1 MPGVA
6 PYDLSTCPIDDA
18 HADPRPLVI
27 TACQSGGSAQVGGS
41 QGDATQVGVSQQ
53 SGVESALRAIAA
65 GNGAELSV
73 VYDDMHGLW
82 GGQTITI
89 AGNGAYERK
98 ERARGD
104 SAPVVTSGTVDQ
116 KQIQALASLLVQ
128 LAAWEQR
135 VPERAPVP
143 DESRA
148 TLRIRVGTAEATIWE
163 WYNDLPKND
172 RIAQI
177 RDLMRGFV

>member
-1 MPGVA
+1 MT
-6 PYDLSTCPIDDA
+6 YQ
-18 HADPRPLVI
+18 HPLPMLLLLI
-27 TACQSGGSAQVGGS
+27 ASFLMLAACQGGGSAQGG
-41 QGDATQVGVSQQ
+41 GAQQ
-53 SGVESALRAIAA
+53 NSVESTLRAIAA
-65 GNGAELSV
+65 GNGTDLSV

-82 GGQTITI
+82 GGQTI
-89 AGNGAYERK
+89 AVSGSGAYERK

-104 SAPVVTSGTVDQ
+104 SAPTVTSGTVGQ
-116 KQIQALASLLVQ
+116 QQIRQLAGLLVD

-148 TLRIRVGTAEATIWE
+148 TLRIRVGTTEVTIWE
-163 WYNDLPKND
+163 WFNDLPKNA

-177 RDLMRGFV
+177 RDLMRSFGGGT

>member
-1 MPGVA
+1 MLLMLIAGLLMLA
-6 PYDLSTCPIDDA
+6 
-18 HADPRPLVI
+18 
-27 TACQSGGSAQVGGS
+27 ACQGGGSAQVGGS
-41 QGDATQVGVSQQ
+41 QQNS
-53 SGVESALRAIAA
+53 VESVEGALRAIAA
-65 GNGAELSV
+65 GNGTDLSV

-82 GGQTITI
+82 GGQTIAI
-89 AGNGAYERK
+89 SGNGAYERK

-104 SAPVVTSGTVDQ
+104 SAPTVTSATVGQ
-116 KQIQALASLLVQ
+116 QQIRQLAGLLVD

-148 TLRIRVGTAEATIWE
+148 TLRIRVGATEVTIWE
-163 WYNDLPKND
+163 WFNDLPKNA

-177 RDLMRGFV
+177 RDLMRSFA